1 MQVSQPGLSSIPDQ
15 CETHQWMV
23 QGFDG
28 DGSKMKEAEQIQVSE
43 DLILETERFWE
54 SPQRILNLI
63 DLLFLWE
70 DEDMRPPC
78 S

>member
-1 MQVSQPGLSSIPDQ
+1 
-15 CETHQWMV
+15 
-23 QGFDG
+23 
-28 DGSKMKEAEQIQVSE
+28 MKEDEQIQE
-43 DLILETERFWE
+43 NDEQILERFWE

-70 DEDMRPPC
+70 DEDKRTY

>member
-1 MQVSQPGLSSIPDQ
+1 
-15 CETHQWMV
+15 
-23 QGFDG
+23 
-28 DGSKMKEAEQIQVSE
+28 MKEEEQIQE
-43 DLILETERFWE
+43 TDEQILDRFWE

-70 DEDMRPPC
+70 DEDRRTY

>member
-1 MQVSQPGLSSIPDQ
+1 
-15 CETHQWMV
+15 
-23 QGFDG
+23 
-28 DGSKMKEAEQIQVSE
+28 MKEEEQIQHTDE
-43 DLILETERFWE
+43 QILDRLWE

-70 DEDMRPPC
+70 DEDNQIY

>member
-1 MQVSQPGLSSIPDQ
+1 
-15 CETHQWMV
+15 
-23 QGFDG
+23 
-28 DGSKMKEAEQIQVSE
+28 MKDTEQIRESDDQ
-43 DLILETERFWE
+43 ILERFWE

-70 DEDMRPPC
+70 DEDKQIY

>member
-1 MQVSQPGLSSIPDQ
+1 MTD
-15 CETHQWMV
+15 
-23 QGFDG
+23 
-28 DGSKMKEAEQIQVSE
+28 
-43 DLILETERFWE
+43 DLIREADRLWE
-54 SPQRILNLI
+54 NPQKILALI

>member
-1 MQVSQPGLSSIPDQ
+1 
-15 CETHQWMV
+15 
-23 QGFDG
+23 
-28 DGSKMKEAEQIQVSE
+28 MKEAEQIQVSE

-54 SPQRILNLI
+54 SPQSILNLI

>member
-1 MQVSQPGLSSIPDQ
+1 
-15 CETHQWMV
+15 MV

>member
-1 MQVSQPGLSSIPDQ
+1 
-15 CETHQWMV
+15 
-23 QGFDG
+23 
-28 DGSKMKEAEQIQVSE
+28 MKETEQIQE
-43 DLILETERFWE
+43 TDEQILDRFWE

-70 DEDMRPPC
+70 DEDNQIY